1 MNILVLAAH
10 PDDEVLGM
18 GGTIKNYVGMSENGK
33 TSNARSNQK
42 LLIGPWVHPGM
53 LPGFPGSPV
62 GEEYFGIRSYSGV
75 IDMHGILLRFFDHH
89 LKGIQN
95 GLSDEKPIN
104 IFVMGE
110 NVWRQ
115 ESEWPLS
122 RAVNTNYYLNSSG
135 NANSRNG
142 DGLLATKQSGNSS
155 L

>member
-1 MNILVLAAH
+1 MKPILVIAAH

-18 GGTIKNYVGMSENGK
+18 GGTIKNYVGMSKNGK

-104 IFVMGE
+104 IFVMGLKTVANNIH
-110 NVWRQ
+110 NVY
-115 ESEWPLS
+115 
-122 RAVNTNYYLNSSG
+122 TI
-135 NANSRNG
+135 
-142 DGLLATKQSGNSS
+142 
-155 L
+155 